1 MKNILVIGNGFDLAH
16 GLKTSYKDFI
26 DFCEVIKSIKIKY
39 EFSNIKEAKQY
50 INDIRDE
57 FFDSHKSVVDF
68 FIVDY
73 IDEEVKDNIL
83 NFCMDN
89 FWIDYIHDH
98 KGIED
103 RWCDIEYVIG
113 NVIESIS
120 YISNHLGEVIE
131 TDNHRYHKNYEI
143 IVKLEG
149 ELRVDIGDN
158 IHTKINNLKQ
168 KFYDNLEQLTYMLE
182 VYLDIISHE
191 INYEKME
198 LFTLLSADIDYLIS
212 FNYTSTFMNLYHS
225 LSLENVHFIHG
236 EAKPNRKIEE
246 NNMVFGIGQEIK
258 YSGLDDQYDYVEF
271 QKYYQRIIKKTGVQ
285 YKEWLSE
292 DFGTIYA
299 GTTVFIYGHSL
310 DYTDGDVIRD
320 LINCENSEL
329 YIFYIDRNALKSLVS
344 NLIKIFSKEE
354 VIKFTSVG
362 TINFLHVSDIESVKK
377 IIG

>member
-26 DFCEVIKSIKIKY
+26 EFCEVIKSIKIKY

-68 FIVDY
+68 FIIDY

-89 FWIDYIHDH
+89 FWIDYIRDH

-113 NVIESIS
+113 NVIESLS
-120 YISNHLGEVIE
+120 YISNHPGEVME
-131 TDNHRYHKNYEI
+131 TDNYRYHKNYEI
-143 IVKLEG
+143 INKLLVKLTKNKG
-149 ELRVDIGDN
+149 NN
-158 IHTKINNLKQ
+158 IHTRINSLKQ
-168 KFYDNLEQLTYMLE
+168 RFYDNLEQLTYMLE
-182 VYLDIISHE
+182 VYLEIISHE
-191 INYEKME
+191 INDTKLE
-198 LFTLLSADIDYLIS
+198 LFTLLSIDYLIS
-212 FNYTSTFMNLYHS
+212 FNYTSTFMKLYNL
-225 LSLENVHFIHG
+225 LPLENVHFIHG

-285 YKEWLSE
+285 YKEWLLE
-292 DFGTIYA
+292 GLGTINA
-299 GTTVFIYGHSL
+299 STRVFIYGHSL
-310 DYTDGDVIRD
+310 DYTDGDVIKD
-320 LINCENSEL
+320 LISCKYSKL
-329 YIFYIDRNALKSLVS
+329 YIFYIDKNALKSLVS

-354 VIKFTSVG
+354 VIKFTSDG
-362 TINFLHVSDIESVKK
+362 TINFLHVDDMDSVKK